1 MANAFGIIASSG
13 THIKV
18 EGLLDYR
25 PIAAFSFLGRYRV
38 IEIGRA
44 HV

>member
-25 PIAAFSFLGRYRV
+25 PIGIFFPWTLPR
-38 IEIGRA
+38 
-44 HV
+44 H

>member
-18 EGLLDYR
+18 EGLLDLQYEQQ
-25 PIAAFSFLGRYRV
+25 RY
-38 IEIGRA
+38 
-44 HV
+44 